1 MELLEFIKREK
12 IILNLNV
19 TDQESAL
26 KVAEI
31 AIASRISLITI
42 EMNFKDASS
51 VIKKLID
58 KYETK
63 GVVVG
68 ASNVQTLE
76 DIKKARE
83 AGAQFIICLF
93 HLKDMVKACQ
103 DQECVCAVGALSPTE
118 VKDSL
123 DAGSN
128 VVFLAPCAAMGSEYV
143 KFMTHSFGDV
153 AFIAGGGITI
163 KNFKD
168 FLNAGAA
175 AVLTDMVNTEDITKE
190 RYKKIGKDIL
200 EFMEERDVMD

>member
-12 IILNLNV
+12 IILNLGV

-26 KVAEI
+26 KVAEA
-31 AIASRISLITI
+31 AIANRVSLIAV
-42 EMNFKDASS
+42 EMSSKDSPA
-51 VIKKLID
+51 VIQKLMD
-58 KYETK
+58 KYESK

-68 ASNVQTLE
+68 AGNVQTHD
-76 DIKKARE
+76 DIKKATG
-83 AGAQFIICLF
+83 AGAQFVICLF
-93 HLKDMVKACQ
+93 HLKDMVRACQ

-123 DAGSN
+123 EAGSN

-143 KFMTHSFGDV
+143 KFMTHAFGDV
-153 AFIAGGGITI
+153 AFIAGGGVTI

-168 FLNAGAA
+168 FLNAGAC
-175 AVLTDMVNTEDITKE
+175 AVVTEMVNPEDIAKE

-200 EFMEERDVMD
+200 EFMEERDVLQ